1 MWFKFVYIEIVIL
14 ISISIAVQFTA
25 ANQHPPPC
33 CGQQNI
39 LKDRSC
45 NYDGLKGQILLD
57 CENGKYMLDPSDNPS
72 DVYHIL
78 ENGYLQM
85 NSSSGSVGIDG

>member
-1 MWFKFVYIEIVIL
+1 MWFQFVHIVETVIL
-14 ISISIAVQFTA
+14 ISVLTQLSG

-45 NYDGLKGQILLD
+45 NYNGIKGQILLD
-57 CENGKYMLDPSDNPS
+57 CENGKYILDPSDNPA
-72 DVYHIL
+72 DNYHIL
-78 ENGYLQM
+78 ESGYLQM
-85 NSSSGSVGIDG
+85 NSTGSSIPIDG

>member
-1 MWFKFVYIEIVIL
+1 MWFRFVYIVEIVIL
-14 ISISIAVQFTA
+14 ISIVSQLTE

-45 NYDGLKGQILLD
+45 NYNGVKGQILLD
-57 CENGKYMLDPSDNPS
+57 CEHGKYMLDPSDNPS
-72 DVYHIL
+72 DEYHIL
-78 ENGYLQM
+78 ENGNLQM
-85 NSSSGSVGIDG
+85 NSSSLHVPIDQ